1 MEHIIS
7 ANELIKSSL
16 IPSLIIN
23 SSGEITLINE
33 SASLLFGYASN
44 ELIGENIDAGEVKR
58 LCAEIKEKYNF
69 VVSILSLGRDQFEQ
83 MKGME
88 LFPKVKKSLYRR

>member
-1 MEHIIS
+1 M
-7 ANELIKSSL
+7 
-16 IPSLIIN
+16 
-23 SSGEITLINE
+23 
-33 SASLLFGYASN
+33 ASN
-44 ELIGENIDAGEVKR
+44 L
-58 LCAEIKEKYNF
+58 AEIKEKYNF